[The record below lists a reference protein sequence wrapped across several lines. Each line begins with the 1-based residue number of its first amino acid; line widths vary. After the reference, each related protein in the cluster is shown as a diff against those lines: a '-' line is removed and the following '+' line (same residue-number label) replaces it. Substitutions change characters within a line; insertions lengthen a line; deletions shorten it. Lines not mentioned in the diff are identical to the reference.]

1 MVKKDKNA
9 VNAKRKK
16 VASKKPVVNPITVSK
31 SPTPVSSKPAK
42 GSVNKTKNSKFHSFM
57 YFVKHHKLLLF
68 VLIILVGLVVWWLS
82 LQVIIARER
91 NQLKQAEASL
101 RQFTNELNSS
111 FGYDIG
117 LKEHK
122 SCGYRSTVYID
133 LLDNNPSCGI
143 SYSGVIAVNS
153 ALQATE
159 YANKIDKI
167 LNNNY
172 TIMFKNEGK
181 FVEGVNALTTDAF
194 MYDYIFD
201 DLSCGLTIEYYDPKD
216 VTTNLQENHEISLS
230 YGCTNPNSHK
240 AFYTVLD

>member
-1 MVKKDKNA
+1 MVKQNKNA

-16 VASKKPVVNPITVSK
+16 VASKKPVV
-31 SPTPVSSKPAK
+31 SPTVVNSPAPVNIKTAKRSSF
-42 GSVNKTKNSKFHSFM
+42 NKANNSKFNSFM

-91 NQLKQAEASL
+91 SQLKQAEISL
-101 RQFTNELNSS
+101 RQFSNELNST

-117 LKEHK
+117 LKENK

-133 LLDNNPSCGI
+133 LLDNNPSCGV

-153 ALQATE
+153 AVQANE
-159 YANKIDKI
+159 YAKKIDVI
-167 LNNNY
+167 LHNNY
-172 TIMFKNEGK
+172 AINFKNEGN
-181 FVEGVNALTTDAF
+181 FVEGVNAKPSEELAYKF
-194 MYDYIFD
+194 NYS
-201 DLSCGLTIEYYDPKD
+201 DLNCRLNIKYFDPKD
-216 VTTNLQENHEISLS
+216 VSTNLQENHEIALS

>member
-1 MVKKDKNA
+1 MVKQNKNA

-16 VASKKPVVNPITVSK
+16 VASKKPVVSPIKVSK
-31 SPTPVSSKPAK
+31 SPTPLSTMPAK
-42 GSVNKTKNSKFHSFM
+42 GSVNKTKNSKFNSFM

-68 VLIILVGLVVWWLS
+68 VLIVLVGLVVWWLS

-117 LKEHK
+117 LKENK

-143 SYSGVIAVNS
+143 SYSGVIPVNS

-159 YANKIDKI
+159 YANKVGEI

-172 TIMFKNEGK
+172 TIKFKNEGK
-181 FVEGVNALTTDAF
+181 FVEGVNANPLDELIYSFAF
-194 MYDYIFD
+194 LNLNCELSIDYF
-201 DLSCGLTIEYYDPKD
+201 DPKD

-240 AFYTVLD
+240 AFYSVLD